1 MFLDVW
7 EHKGL
12 RLFYAIIN
20 LENIM
25 LQAWGKDTF
34 TERQM
39 SVFISIFCLIKSLNF
54 TVDSIVTLRSGNGWI
69 CLHQE
74 HFGM

>member
-25 LQAWGKDTF
+25 LQAWGKDTLQKDKWVSSYQF
-34 TERQM
+34 
-39 SVFISIFCLIKSLNF
+39 SAL
-54 TVDSIVTLRSGNGWI
+54 
-69 CLHQE
+69 
-74 HFGM
+74 